1 LHSSTVHSFSDK
13 VAKGFPRKDIFVVVF
28 SNIEIESNEFVRDL
42 EITLIEVILDVPT
55 NLSELLAL
63 LDSSVEEG

>member
-1 LHSSTVHSFSDK
+1 MDSSTVHSFSDE
-13 VAKGFPRKDIFVVVF
+13 VAKGFPRKDIFIVIF
-28 SNIEIESNEFVRDL
+28 SNVKIESNEFVRDL

-55 NLSELLAL
+55 NLAELLAL